1 MRRYMAHTSWNITT
15 MCFYNRKY
23 CQTECLSSLFSAYII
38 EKSKIVIKS
47 FKRIELIPL
56 HRLLYH
62 LWKPIKLQ
70 VSVIVFKVL
79 VDIYNQID
87 SVAYDIQIFYPLKW
101 HRLSVFINL
110 YFVALISFF
119 SLSYSHIQL
128 KHMVW
133 DHPKG
138 QVFINV
144 LSSSF
149 R

>member
-70 VSVIVFKVL
+70 VSVIVLKYVY
-79 VDIYNQID
+79 VYDKIN
-87 SVAYDIQIFYPLKW
+87 SVASDIRIFYPLKW

-110 YFVALISFF
+110 YFVALISF
-119 SLSYSHIQL
+119 SLSRTHTYSLNI
-128 KHMVW
+128 W
-133 DHPKG
+133 FGIIPKG
-138 QVFINV
+138 KF
-144 LSSSF
+144 S
-149 R
+149 

>member
-47 FKRIELIPL
+47 FKRIALIPL

-62 LWKPIKLQ
+62 WWKPIKLQ
-70 VSVIVFKVL
+70 VSVIVF
-79 VDIYNQID
+79 
-87 SVAYDIQIFYPLKW
+87 YDIQIFYPLKW

-110 YFVALISFF
+110 YFVALISF
-119 SLSYSHIQL
+119 SLSRTHTYNLNI
-128 KHMVW
+128 W
-133 DHPKG
+133 FGIIPKG
-138 QVFINV
+138 KF
-144 LSSSF
+144 S
-149 R
+149 